1 MKIIYILITFLIPSL
16 LFSQNINLYNI
27 NADNFPLIEADF
39 FITDSDG
46 NQITNV
52 GKDDF
57 LITEKQ
63 REKIINDVFCVT
75 DSSIRNISTVLTLD
89 LSSSMRGAKF
99 EWIKEASSAWI
110 SQMDSSR
117 EETAI
122 TTFDDEALLY
132 SDFNINKE
140 SLLEILET
148 LELRDGTNF
157 RTAFLDPYAGALDV
171 ARRAD
176 YQPIIVFLTDGV
188 GTTDFNVAEVVSLA
202 KSMNAIVYAIS
213 LEITL
218 PDEIKEVTDATGGL
232 YFEEVDN
239 RDKLVEVYNTIRKI
253 ALRTAPCKISWFTD
267 GCLLGKEAKIE
278 YTPQKI
284 SKQFSFDNPGFKPPQ
299 FEFID
304 GEFATFDC
312 KVPNIYKMRLR
323 ALNSSIE
330 VTSIEKVSG
339 VNACNQFEATIINKE
354 LPFVLEKDSVM
365 EIEINYLG
373 QNAEYN
379 FCEFTINSS
388 TCLNVEFYAVSNCLN
403 SPPKNVIL
411 NVEYPNGG
419 EIIKSGSKQEIKWS
433 GSQKDKNKIIE
444 YSTNSGASWNL
455 VTSGK
460 LDKTVLWNTPN
471 VESDKC
477 LVRVQQMSEMAGR
490 KLYSLNIDSVNV
502 NKVSWNNAGNVFAVL
517 SDNGKIYL
525 VNSVVGEIANVFDL
539 GNSGDGDINFLPDGV
554 RLLYSSANGTEL
566 INLISQ
572 EVTPI
577 SGFGGEIEFSFNSDI
592 GLIYNNF
599 ELRILDLRTLTFIN
613 QFNLPPGASEITDGA
628 ISKSSNK
635 IVVSTST
642 NNKPDSLYILTK
654 LDKWANYTINTI
666 IDDVFNYSYQFVEW
680 SHDENYIIS
689 TSRIG
694 DEKWL
699 EIWDV
704 STGIKI
710 DKLFAPTFSEIRDLS
725 TSYYDNYV
733 VMVDRSLNVIVWEWD
748 LNDDNIF
755 SKKYDLKSETSV
767 NNDIEWSKD
776 GTRFAV
782 GQKGLKNDSLLT
794 VYSVKSYPEVLD
806 ISDSTFTLVRNPILV
821 NDINMG
827 NVLVNSTK
835 DSTIS
840 SLITYSYPFELE
852 MDSISISGL
861 DAFNFDISNS
871 PNLPAILSNIS
882 QPDFQFEFKP
892 TRQGL
897 HTAKATLHTKYG
909 SSEFE
914 LAGNGV
920 KPLLGKTD
928 LSFGEV
934 NVDDEKIMTQK
945 VLINNGTSDL
955 KIKSIELINP
965 SKEQFKLYDNTVE
978 VLEISDILLSPNEE
992 YELQTSFLPNDDLIF
1007 NSRIEV
1013 EYFNDINVLDTVY
1026 IKLDGRGIKPQL
1038 VYYEY
1043 NFGIVQCDE
1052 FIEDSITIYNNGSG
1066 ELIIREIDL
1075 NKINFEF
1082 LDNTLNSLSILEN
1095 DSAKIGIRFRP
1106 IDFGIIK
1113 DSIIF
1118 ISNSHKDS
1126 VKVMYLNGRRLNT
1139 SFQIIGDTDFIG
1151 IDENSVVNED
1161 FEILNDGKTNLVWN
1175 TPIVSGDGSIVI
1187 NSVNPNPTLPGDVS
1201 KVSITINSGDKGEVY
1216 KYKFSPEPL
1225 CADSIEVN
1233 AEVKST
1239 SPTLYFDVE
1248 DSYRIVC
1255 EDEFN
1260 VKIPINN
1267 IGEANLVIDSLK
1279 LSSDNS
1285 SFEINSNSFT
1295 LMPNQS
1301 DTIDISFRNGVPN
1314 EYKIIL
1320 LVYSNDSKS
1329 ESGVTSIPI
1338 TIIKET
1344 LDYEIVESVVTFDYL
1359 NNNVPGTKSVRLVNK
1374 GTIPIRWD
1382 LNLSPDYKVLSISP
1396 PIADSGD
1403 TSIVRFIYIGNKEIF
1418 ATDEFVVIDSCGNE
1432 KKIDINILGK
1442 GTETINIS
1450 VGDEF
1455 RNIGE
1460 RFKLKLQFVSSKNF
1474 VNNEVLRGNIKFNR
1488 TLMETYN
1495 SNSNTNS
1502 GNRIVPFEIE
1512 NLSEDFEI
1520 EFDMIALWGNDSC
1533 TSITVN
1539 NLEME
1544 NSNVNISYTVD
1555 QGELCIIDL
1564 CYADGAR
1571 LLKSNMQDENNIEIT
1586 SNNNQIKLKV
1596 KSIEQSDLEV
1606 SLYDFYGREMKK
1618 EIFSYSKDNNYLVN
1632 IGNLNSGSYFVKVK
1646 TYSQIFNEKILIIK

>member
-1 MKIIYILITFLIPSL
+1 MKIIYIFFTLLIPTI

-46 NQITNV
+46 NQIVNV
-52 GKDDF
+52 SKDDF

-63 REKIINDVFCVT
+63 REKIIDDVSCAT

-278 YTPQKI
+278 YTPEKI

-304 GEFATFDC
+304 SEFALFDC
-312 KVPNIYKMRLR
+312 KVPNTYRMTLR

-330 VTSIEKVSG
+330 VTSIDKVSG
-339 VNACNQFEATIINKE
+339 VNACNQFEASIINKE

-365 EIEINYLG
+365 EIEIKYLG

-411 NVEYPNGG
+411 NVVYPNGG
-419 EIIKSGSKQEIKWS
+419 EVIKSGSRQEINWS
-433 GSQKDKNKIIE
+433 GSQKEKKKIIE

-460 LDKTVLWNTPN
+460 LDKSVPWNTPN
-471 VESDKC
+471 IESDKC
-477 LVRVQQMSEMAGR
+477 LVRIQQMSEMAGR
-490 KLYSLNIDSVNV
+490 KLYSLNIDSVSV
-502 NKVSWNNAGNVFAVL
+502 NKVSWNNAGNVFALL
-517 SDNGKIYL
+517 SENGKLYL

-539 GNSGDGDINFLPDGV
+539 GTSGEGDINFLPDGV
-554 RLLYSSANGTEL
+554 RLLYSSTKGTQL

-577 SGFGGEIEFSFNSDI
+577 SNFGGEIEFSFNSDI
-592 GLIYNNF
+592 GIIHNQA
-599 ELRILDLRTLTFIN
+599 ELRIIDLRTLTFLN
-613 QFNLPPGASEITDGA
+613 QFNLPSGASKITDGA
-628 ISKSSNK
+628 ISKSSEK

-654 LDKWANYTINTI
+654 LDKWANYSTKTI
-666 IDDVFNYSYQFVEW
+666 IDDLFNFSYQFVEW
-680 SHDENYIIS
+680 SHDEEYIIS
-689 TSRIG
+689 TSNIG
-694 DEKWL
+694 DSKWL
-699 EIWDV
+699 EIWEV
-704 STGIKI
+704 SSGIKI
-710 DKLFAPTFSEIRDLS
+710 EKLIDPTFSEIRDIS
-725 TSYYDNYV
+725 SSYYDDYV
-733 VMVDRSLNVIVWEWD
+733 VMVDRSLNVIVWEWNVN
-748 LNDDNIF
+748 NDDIF
-755 SKKYDLKSETSV
+755 SKKYELKSETSV
-767 NNDIEWSKD
+767 INDIEWSKD

-806 ISDSTFTLVRNPILV
+806 ISDSTFTLVKNPISV

-840 SLITYSYPFELE
+840 QLINYTYPFELE
-852 MDSISISGL
+852 MDSISISGV
-861 DAFNFDISNS
+861 DAISFEVSNS
-871 PNLPAILSNIS
+871 PNLPALLSNIS

-892 TRQGL
+892 FKQGL
-897 HTAKATLHTKYG
+897 HTAKVTVHSKYG

-920 KPLLGKTD
+920 NPLLRTND
-928 LSFGEV
+928 ISFGEV
-934 NVDDEKIMTQK
+934 NVDDEKLINQT
-945 VLINNGTSDL
+945 VLINNGSSDL
-955 KIKSIELINP
+955 LIESIEIINP
-965 SKEQFKLYDNTVE
+965 SKEQFKLFDNSVE
-978 VLEISDILLSPNEE
+978 VSEINDINLEPKGE
-992 YELQTSFLPNDDLIF
+992 YELQTSFLPSTDIIY
-1007 NSRIEV
+1007 NSRLRVI
-1013 EYFNDINVLDTVY
+1013 FINNLNVLDTTYV
-1026 IKLDGRGIKPQL
+1026 KLDGRGIKPQL
-1038 VYYEY
+1038 DYFEY
-1043 NFGIVQCDE
+1043 NFGIVECDE
-1052 FIEDSITIYNNGSG
+1052 SIEDSIKIYNNGSG

-1075 NKINFEF
+1075 NEINFKF
-1082 LDNTLNSLSILEN
+1082 MDNSLTSLRILEN
-1095 DSAKIGIRFRP
+1095 DSATIGIRFKP
-1106 IDFGIIK
+1106 VDFGIIK
-1113 DSIIF
+1113 DSIVF
-1118 ISNSHKDS
+1118 ISNSFNDS
-1126 VKVMYLNGRRLNT
+1126 IKVMYLNGRRLNT
-1139 SFQIIGDTDFIG
+1139 SFQVIGKTDYIG
-1151 IDENSVVNED
+1151 IEENQFYNED
-1161 FEILNDGKTNLVWN
+1161 FEVLNNGKTNLIWN
-1175 TPIVSGDGSIVI
+1175 TPLVSGDGSIII
-1187 NSVNPNPTLPGDVS
+1187 NSVNPNPTLPGETS
-1201 KVSITINSGDKGEVY
+1201 KISVTINSGDKGEIY
-1216 KYKFSPEPL
+1216 QYKFSPSPI
-1225 CADSIEVN
+1225 CSDSIEINV
-1233 AEVKST
+1233 EVKST

-1248 DSYRIVC
+1248 DNYRIVC
-1255 EDEFN
+1255 EDEYKI
-1260 VKIPINN
+1260 KIPINN
-1267 IGEANLVIDSLK
+1267 IGEADLIIDSLK
-1279 LSSDNS
+1279 LSRENS
-1285 SFEINSNSFT
+1285 SFQITDNSFI
-1295 LMPNQS
+1295 LNPNQS
-1301 DTIDISFRNGVPN
+1301 DTLEVTFENSIPDVY
-1314 EYKIIL
+1314 EIIL
-1320 LVYSNDSKS
+1320 YVYSNDSKS
-1329 ESGVTSIPI
+1329 ETGVTSIPI
-1338 TIIKET
+1338 MVIKEE
-1344 LDYEIVESVVTFDYL
+1344 LNFDILENEITFDYL
-1359 NNNVPGTKSVRLVNK
+1359 NNNIPGPKLVHLVNN
-1374 GTIPIRWD
+1374 GTIPIRWNLD
-1382 LNLSPDYKVLSISP
+1382 LIPDYTVLPITP
-1396 PIADSGD
+1396 PIADVGD
-1403 TSIVRFIYIGNKEIF
+1403 TSVVRLIYTGNKEIF
-1418 ATDEFVVIDSCGNE
+1418 KTDDFTIIDSCGND
-1432 KKIDINILGK
+1432 KKIPINILGK
-1442 GTETINIS
+1442 GSETIGFSIAN
-1450 VGDEF
+1450 EL

-1460 RFKLKLQFVSSKNF
+1460 IFKLKLTVESSTEFMNS
-1474 VNNEVLRGNIKFNR
+1474 EVLRGNLEFNR
-1488 TLMETYN
+1488 TLMKSDNQNASTVA
-1495 SNSNTNS
+1495 
-1502 GNRIVPFEIE
+1502 GIRKVPFEIE
-1512 NLSEDFEI
+1512 NPGIYNEI
-1520 EFDMIALWGNDSC
+1520 EFDMKALWGNDSC
-1533 TSITVN
+1533 TTISVTD
-1539 NLEME
+1539 LEMLDAE
-1544 NSNVNISYTVD
+1544 VNISYNVEKGT
-1555 QGELCIIDL
+1555 LCIRDL
-1564 CYADGAR
+1564 CYADGTR
-1571 LLKSNMQDENNIEIT
+1571 LLKSNTQLRNNIEIT
-1586 SNNNQIKLKV
+1586 SNNGQINLKV
-1596 KSIEQSDLEV
+1596 ESIEQSDLEV
-1606 SLYDFYGREMKK
+1606 SLYDFYGRELKK
-1618 EIFSYSKDNNYLVN
+1618 EIFSHSSDNNYVMYVDN
-1632 IGNLNSGSYFVKVK
+1632 IISGSYFVKVK